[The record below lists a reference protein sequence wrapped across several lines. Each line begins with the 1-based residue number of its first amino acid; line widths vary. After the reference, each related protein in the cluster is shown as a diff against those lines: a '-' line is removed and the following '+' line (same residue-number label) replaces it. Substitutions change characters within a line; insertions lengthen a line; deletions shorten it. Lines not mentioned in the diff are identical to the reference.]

1 MPQTPWLL
9 NDTIRENILF
19 GESFRPKR
27 YDFVL
32 NACALKPDIELMPS
46 GDFTII
52 GERGINLSGGQR
64 QRIAIARAIYSS
76 ANVVIMVSTSRS
88 YSSWLPRPRTVM
100 LFLVRLL
107 RINCMPIGRLVEL
120 YVRCDVMRLHRAW
133 ADDDRKMCAARLK
146 FKVAIKSHMKTTHCG
161 GRVQFYGTQQK
172 YDLFFSCEY
181 EKFLMQAI

>member
-76 ANVVIMVSTSRS
+76 ANVVIMVSTS
-88 YSSWLPRPRTVM
+88 SSSLGATDKPKAKDSDSDFSSIV
-100 LFLVRLL
+100 
-107 RINCMPIGRLVEL
+107 
-120 YVRCDVMRLHRAW
+120 
-133 ADDDRKMCAARLK
+133 AD
-146 FKVAIKSHMKTTHCG
+146 
-161 GRVQFYGTQQK
+161 
-172 YDLFFSCEY
+172 
-181 EKFLMQAI
+181 